1 MSIAAHRYELVYF
14 RVVFTRSERP
24 GASPG
29 RRILLLL
36 LTVEKKTPRFPS
48 MLPTPRA
55 ERFPVNTPAASQI
68 FTTVLSRG
76 PLTRLEVARLA
87 GLSPAAVTKA
97 VRPLIEAGYLVE
109 DADAQAQPALG
120 RPANLV
126 RVDGGRALF
135 VGIKVTGD
143 EIIGVLTDLC
153 CRIRVARHTPLT
165 RRDLTA
171 VLAAVADVVQ
181 ELRAEADESG
191 AAVLGVGIAVSGD
204 VDRAEGT
211 VRYSPFLEW
220 RDVPL
225 SELAA
230 MTTGL
235 PVTVDND
242 VRALTVAEQWFG
254 AGAGLSDFAVVTVG
268 AGIGCG
274 LVVHGRVVAG
284 AHGVAGEIG
293 HVTVDPSGPPC
304 HCGNRGCV
312 EAIAGD
318 AAILRRIREAT
329 GVEVTDTA
337 EAVRL
342 AHLGVAAAREAYAR
356 AGEAIGRGIATV
368 ANLLGPERVIIS
380 GEGLA
385 AYDLFAEQIRDTVA
399 AAAFGSAAQCDVQ
412 IRPLTIEEWARGAAA
427 TAIQSFIRADT

>member
-1 MSIAAHRYELVYF
+1 MPSI
-14 RVVFTRSERP
+14 
-24 GASPG
+24 SP
-29 RRILLLL
+29 
-36 LTVEKKTPRFPS
+36 
-48 MLPTPRA
+48 A
-55 ERFPVNTPAASQI
+55 EAFPVHTPAASQI
-68 FTTVLSRG
+68 FTTVLSHG
-76 PLTRLEVARLA
+76 PLTRSEVARRA
-87 GLSPAAVTKA
+87 GLSAAAVTKA

-109 DADAQAQPALG
+109 DIDEETRPALG
-120 RPANLV
+120 RPANPV

-135 VGIKVTGD
+135 IGIKVTGD
-143 EIIGVLTDLC
+143 EMFGVLTDLC
-153 CRIRVARHTPLT
+153 CRIRVARQVPLT
-165 RRDLTA
+165 ARA
-171 VLAAVADVVQ
+171 PKVVLASVAELTQ
-181 ELRAEADESG
+181 ELLTEADG
-191 AAVLGVGIAVSGD
+191 FGVRVLGLGIAVSGD
-204 VDRAEGT
+204 VDRTKGV

-225 SELAA
+225 AELAA

-254 AGAGLSDFAVVTVG
+254 AGVGLSDFAVVTVG

-274 LVVHGRVVAG
+274 LVVHGQVVAG

-293 HVTVDPSGPPC
+293 HVAVDPAGPLC

-318 AAILRRIREAT
+318 AAIVARVR
-329 GVEVTDTA
+329 EVTGTDITDST
-337 EAVRL
+337 EAVDL
-342 AHLGVAAAREAYAR
+342 AHAGDPGVREVYAR

-385 AYDLFAEQIRDTVA
+385 AYDLFAEQIREAFT
-399 AAAFGSAAQCDVQ
+399 AAAFGSAARCDVQ
-412 IRPLTIEEWARGAAA
+412 TRPLPFEEWARGAAA
-427 TAIQSFIRADT
+427 TAIQSFIRSDPN

>member
-1 MSIAAHRYELVYF
+1 MRQTS
-14 RVVFTRSERP
+14 
-24 GASPG
+24 
-29 RRILLLL
+29 
-36 LTVEKKTPRFPS
+36 
-48 MLPTPRA
+48 RA
-55 ERFPVNTPAASQI
+55 ETFPVNTPAASQV
-68 FTTVLSRG
+68 FTTVLSQG
-76 PLTRLEVARLA
+76 PLPRLEVARRV

-109 DADAQAQPALG
+109 GADDEARPALG

-135 VGIKVTGD
+135 IGVKVTGD
-143 EIIGVLTDLC
+143 EIIAVLTDLC
-153 CRIRVARHTPLT
+153 CRIRTARHLPLPD
-165 RRDLTA
+165 RDPKT
-171 VLAAVADVVQ
+171 VLASITELVQ
-181 ELRAEADESG
+181 RLLAETDGST
-191 AAVLGVGIAVSGD
+191 AAVLGLGIAVSGD
-204 VDRAEGT
+204 VDRGEGA

-225 SELAA
+225 AELAA

-254 AGAGLSDFAVVTVG
+254 AGVGLSDFAVVTVG

-293 HVTVDPSGPPC
+293 HVTVDPAGPLC

-312 EAIAGD
+312 EAIAGE
-318 AAILRRIREAT
+318 AAIVRQIREAT
-329 GVEVTDTA
+329 GA
-337 EAVRL
+337 ELTGPEQAL
-342 AHLGVAAAREAYAR
+342 ALAREGVPGARDVFAR

-385 AYDLFAEQIRDTVA
+385 AYDLFAEQIRDAFV
-399 AAAFGSAAQCDVQ
+399 AAAFGSAARCDVRT
-412 IRPLTIEEWARGAAA
+412 RPLPFEEWARGAAA
-427 TAIQSFIRADT
+427 TAIQSFITSDTSR

>member
-1 MSIAAHRYELVYF
+1 M
-14 RVVFTRSERP
+14 RP
-24 GASPG
+24 TGP
-29 RRILLLL
+29 
-36 LTVEKKTPRFPS
+36 VPH
-48 MLPTPRA
+48 A
-55 ERFPVNTPAASQI
+55 ETFPVNTPAAAQV
-68 FTTVLSRG
+68 FTTVLTQG
-76 PLTRLEVARLA
+76 PLARLEVARRV

-109 DADAQAQPALG
+109 DADEESRPALG

-135 VGIKVTGD
+135 VGVKVTGD
-143 EIIGVLTDLC
+143 EVIGVLTDLC
-153 CRIRVARHTPLT
+153 CRIRVARHAPLSD
-165 RRDLTA
+165 RAPKA
-171 VLAAVADVVQ
+171 VLASIAELVHDLLAAADGLQ
-181 ELRAEADESG
+181 AP
-191 AAVLGVGIAVSGD
+191 VLGLGVAVSGD

-211 VRYSPFLEW
+211 VRYSPFLDW

-225 SELAA
+225 AELAS

-293 HVTVDPSGPPC
+293 HVTVDPAGPLC

-312 EAIAGD
+312 EAIAGE
-318 AAILRRIREAT
+318 AAVVRQIQEAT
-329 GVEVTDTA
+329 GVE
-337 EAVRL
+337 L
-342 AHLGVAAAREAYAR
+342 ADAAQALAMAHEGVPGAREVYAR
-356 AGEAIGRGIATV
+356 AGAAIGRGIATV

-385 AYDLFAEQIRDTVA
+385 AYDLFAEHIRDAFA
-399 AAAFGSAAQCDVQ
+399 AAAFGSAAECDVQ
-412 IRPLTIEEWARGAAA
+412 TRPLPFEEWARGAAA
-427 TAIQSFIRADT
+427 TAIQSYVRADT

>member
-1 MSIAAHRYELVYF
+1 M
-14 RVVFTRSERP
+14 RP
-24 GASPG
+24 IS
-29 RRILLLL
+29 
-36 LTVEKKTPRFPS
+36 
-48 MLPTPRA
+48 RA
-55 ERFPVNTPAASQI
+55 ETFPVNTPAASQV
-68 FTTVLSRG
+68 FTTVLSQG
-76 PLTRLEVARLA
+76 PLARLEVARRV
-87 GLSPAAVTKA
+87 GLSAAAVTKA

-109 DADAQAQPALG
+109 GADDEARPALG

-135 VGIKVTGD
+135 IGVKVTGD

-153 CRIRVARHTPLT
+153 CRIRVARHVPLPD
-165 RRDLTA
+165 RAAKA
-171 VLAAVADVVQ
+171 VLASIADLVQ
-181 ELRAEADESG
+181 DLLTEADG
-191 AAVLGVGIAVSGD
+191 VPVLGLGIAVSGD
-204 VDRAEGT
+204 VDRTEGT
-211 VRYSPFLEW
+211 VRYSPFLDW
-220 RDVPL
+220 HDVPL
-225 SELAA
+225 AELAA
-230 MTTGL
+230 LTTGL

-293 HVTVDPSGPPC
+293 HVTVDPNGPLC

-312 EAIAGD
+312 EAIAGE
-318 AAILRRIREAT
+318 AAIVRRIREIT
-329 GVEVTDTA
+329 GVELADPA
-337 EAVRL
+337 EAL
-342 AHLGVAAAREAYAR
+342 ALARRGVAGAREVYAR

-385 AYDLFAEQIRDTVA
+385 AYDLFAEQIRDAFV
-399 AAAFGSAAQCDVQ
+399 AAAFGSAARCDVLT
-412 IRPLTIEEWARGAAA
+412 RPLPFEEWARGAAA
-427 TAIQSFIRADT
+427 TAIQSFVRADT

>member
-1 MSIAAHRYELVYF
+1 
-14 RVVFTRSERP
+14 
-24 GASPG
+24 
-29 RRILLLL
+29 
-36 LTVEKKTPRFPS
+36 

-55 ERFPVNTPAASQI
+55 ETFPANTPAASLI
-68 FTTVLSRG
+68 FTTVLSHG
-76 PLTRLEVARLA
+76 PVTRLEAARRA

-97 VRPLIEAGYLVE
+97 VRPLIDAGYLVE
-109 DADAQAQPALG
+109 DVDEDARPALG
-120 RPANLV
+120 RPANPV

-135 VGIKVTGD
+135 IGVKVTGD
-143 EIIGVLTDLC
+143 EVIGVLTDLC
-153 CRIRVARHTPLT
+153 CRIRVARHVPLT
-165 RRDLTA
+165 GRDPRT
-171 VLAAVADVVQ
+171 VLASIAELAQ
-181 ELRAEADESG
+181 ELLIEAAG
-191 AAVLGVGIAVSGD
+191 FGVGVLGLGLAVSGD
-204 VDRAEGT
+204 VDRAEGV

-220 RDVPL
+220 RDVRL
-225 SELAA
+225 AELAA

-254 AGAGLSDFAVVTVG
+254 AGAGLTDFAVVTVG

-274 LVVHGRVVAG
+274 LVVHGQVVAG

-293 HVTVDPSGPPC
+293 HVVVDPAGPRC

-318 AAILRRIREAT
+318 AAIVARVREVT
-329 GVEVTDTA
+329 GVQVADTV
-337 EAVRL
+337 EAVAL
-342 AHLGVAAAREAYAR
+342 AHQGDAGAREVYAR

-385 AYDLFAEQIRDTVA
+385 AYDLFAEQIRDSFA
-399 AAAFGSAAQCDVQ
+399 AAAFGSAARCDVQ
-412 IRPLTIEEWARGAAA
+412 TRPLPFDEWARGAAA
-427 TAIQSFIRADT
+427 PAIQSFIRSDT

>member
-1 MSIAAHRYELVYF
+1 M
-14 RVVFTRSERP
+14 RP
-24 GASPG
+24 IS
-29 RRILLLL
+29 
-36 LTVEKKTPRFPS
+36 
-48 MLPTPRA
+48 RA
-55 ERFPVNTPAASQI
+55 ETFPVNTPAASQV
-68 FTTVLSRG
+68 FTTVLSQG
-76 PLTRLEVARLA
+76 PLARLEVARRV
-87 GLSPAAVTKA
+87 GLSAAAVTKA

-109 DADAQAQPALG
+109 GADDEARPALG

-135 VGIKVTGD
+135 IGVKVTGD

-153 CRIRVARHTPLT
+153 CRIRVARHVPLPD
-165 RRDLTA
+165 RAAKA
-171 VLAAVADVVQ
+171 VLASIADLVQ
-181 ELRAEADESG
+181 DLLTEADG
-191 AAVLGVGIAVSGD
+191 VPVLGLGVAVSGD
-204 VDRAEGT
+204 VDRTEGT
-211 VRYSPFLEW
+211 VRYSPFLDW

-225 SELAA
+225 AELTAL
-230 MTTGL
+230 TTGL

-293 HVTVDPSGPPC
+293 HVTVDPNGPLC

-312 EAIAGD
+312 EAIAGE
-318 AAILRRIREAT
+318 AAIVRRIQEIT
-329 GVEVTDTA
+329 GVELADAA
-337 EAVRL
+337 EALTL
-342 AHLGVAAAREAYAR
+342 ARRGVAGAREVYAR

-385 AYDLFAEQIRDTVA
+385 AYDLFAEQIRDAFV

-412 IRPLTIEEWARGAAA
+412 TRPLPFEEWARGAAA
-427 TAIQSFIRADT
+427 TAIQSFIRADI

>member
-1 MSIAAHRYELVYF
+1 M
-14 RVVFTRSERP
+14 RP
-24 GASPG
+24 
-29 RRILLLL
+29 I
-36 LTVEKKTPRFPS
+36 
-48 MLPTPRA
+48 PRA
-55 ERFPVNTPAASQI
+55 ESFPVNTPAAAQV
-68 FTTVLSRG
+68 FTTVLTQG
-76 PLTRLEVARLA
+76 PLARLEVARRA

-109 DADAQAQPALG
+109 DVDEEARPALG

-135 VGIKVTGD
+135 VGVKVTGD
-143 EIIGVLTDLC
+143 EIIGVLTDLR
-153 CRIRVARHTPLT
+153 CRIRVARHVALPD
-165 RRDLTA
+165 RAPKA
-171 VLAAVADVVQ
+171 VLASIAELVHGLLA
-181 ELRAEADESG
+181 EATGLRAP
-191 AAVLGVGIAVSGD
+191 VLGLGVAVSGD
-204 VDRAEGT
+204 VDRGEGA
-211 VRYSPFLEW
+211 VRYSPFLDW

-225 SELAA
+225 GELVT

-293 HVTVDPSGPPC
+293 HVTVDPAGPLC

-312 EAIAGD
+312 EAIAGE
-318 AAILRRIREAT
+318 AAIVRGIRAAT
-329 GVEVTDTA
+329 GA
-337 EAVRL
+337 EL
-342 AHLGVAAAREAYAR
+342 ADADQALAMAHDGVPGAREVYAR

-385 AYDLFAEQIRDTVA
+385 AYDLFAEHIRDAFT

-412 IRPLTIEEWARGAAA
+412 TRPLPFEEWARGAAA
-427 TAIQSFIRADT
+427 TAIQSFVRADT

>member
-1 MSIAAHRYELVYF
+1 MSS
-14 RVVFTRSERP
+14 TR
-24 GASPG
+24 
-29 RRILLLL
+29 
-36 LTVEKKTPRFPS
+36 
-48 MLPTPRA
+48 RA
-55 ERFPVNTPAASQI
+55 ETFPANTPAASQI
-68 FTTVLSRG
+68 FTTVLSHG
-76 PLTRLEVARLA
+76 PLTRLEVARRA

-109 DADAQAQPALG
+109 DADEPARPALG
-120 RPANLV
+120 RPANPV

-135 VGIKVTGD
+135 IGVKVTGD

-153 CRIRVARHTPLT
+153 CRIRVARHAPLGD
-165 RRDLTA
+165 REPKG
-171 VLAAVADVVQ
+171 VLASVA
-181 ELRAEADESG
+181 ELVGELLAEAGDLG
-191 AAVLGVGIAVSGD
+191 VPVLGLGIAVSGD
-204 VDRAEGT
+204 VDRGAGV

-225 SELAA
+225 AELAA
-230 MTTGL
+230 VTTGL

-254 AGAGLSDFAVVTVG
+254 AGVGLSDFAVVTVG

-293 HVTVDPSGPPC
+293 HVTVDPAGPPC

-318 AAILRRIREAT
+318 AAIVRRIRETT
-329 GVEVTDTA
+329 GVQVTDTA
-337 EAVRL
+337 EAVEL
-342 AHLGVAAAREAYAR
+342 AHRGNAGAREAYAR

-385 AYDLFAEQIRDTVA
+385 AHDLFAEQIRDAFA
-399 AAAFGSAAQCDVQ
+399 AAAFGSAAHCDVQ
-412 IRPLTIEEWARGAAA
+412 IRPLPFEEWARGAAA
-427 TAIQSFIRADT
+427 TAIQSFIRADQQQ

>member
-1 MSIAAHRYELVYF
+1 MRP
-14 RVVFTRSERP
+14 TR
-24 GASPG
+24 
-29 RRILLLL
+29 
-36 LTVEKKTPRFPS
+36 
-48 MLPTPRA
+48 PTPRA
-55 ERFPVNTPAASQI
+55 ESFPVNTPAAAQV
-68 FTTVLSRG
+68 FTTVLTQG
-76 PLTRLEVARLA
+76 PLARLEVARRV
-87 GLSPAAVTKA
+87 GLSAAAVTKA

-109 DADAQAQPALG
+109 DVDEESRPALG

-135 VGIKVTGD
+135 VGVKVTGD
-143 EIIGVLTDLC
+143 EVIGVLTDLC
-153 CRIRVARHTPLT
+153 CRIRVARHVPLPD
-165 RRDLTA
+165 RAPKA
-171 VLAAVADVVQ
+171 VLASIAELVHDLLAAADGLQ
-181 ELRAEADESG
+181 AP
-191 AAVLGVGIAVSGD
+191 VLGLGVAVSGD

-211 VRYSPFLEW
+211 VRYSPFLDW

-225 SELAA
+225 AELAT

-293 HVTVDPSGPPC
+293 HVTVDPTGPLC

-312 EAIAGD
+312 EAIAGEAAVVRQIQEVTGVQLAD
-318 AAILRRIREAT
+318 AAQALAMAHE
-329 GVEVTDTA
+329 GVP
-337 EAVRL
+337 
-342 AHLGVAAAREAYAR
+342 GAREVYAR

-385 AYDLFAEQIRDTVA
+385 AYDLFAEHIRDAFT

-412 IRPLTIEEWARGAAA
+412 TRPLPFEEWARGAAA
-427 TAIQSFIRADT
+427 TAIQSFVRADT